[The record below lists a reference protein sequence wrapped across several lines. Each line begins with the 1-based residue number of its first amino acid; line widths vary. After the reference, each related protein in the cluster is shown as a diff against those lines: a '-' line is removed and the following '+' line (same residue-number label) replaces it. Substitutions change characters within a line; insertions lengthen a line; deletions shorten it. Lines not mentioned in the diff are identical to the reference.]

1 MGLNKKNFDA
11 VIVVEGK
18 DDTIRLKQFFPGI
31 ETIET
36 NGSAVSDEVL
46 KQIQKLSESRQ
57 IIVFTDPDFN
67 GERIRR
73 IVTKAVP
80 DAKQAFITRKE
91 GEPHKKGSLGV
102 EHASKEALEHALS
115 DLHEVEPQKS
125 DLTPAIYR
133 QLGLAG
139 GSGSRKLREQVGI
152 KLRVG
157 YGNSKQFYN
166 RLHTFGVSLAELK
179 AAVKEV
185 ENDRYFVKAKKNL
198 GQNFLVDQTAI
209 LGIVEAAGIKKDDQ
223 VIEIGPGIGS
233 LTEQLLLAG
242 AKVFAY
248 EVDDSL
254 PTILQNELPKKIDD
268 QPLASRFKILL
279 KDVLK
284 ANFKEDIGDFF
295 DFTKPIKVVANL
307 PYYITTPIIFALAES
322 DLHFTSL
329 TLMMQKEVA
338 ERLEAQPGSKD
349 YGPLTISVQTEMKV
363 KLALQVGRNSFMPRP
378 KVDSS
383 VVVLTPLKEKPAIE
397 DRKHFIWVVKMC
409 FSQRRKTLNNNLKS
423 LLPDKTKRDELIT
436 ELGVDPRIR
445 PEDLTIEQFIKIAK
459 FIPAK

>member
-1 MGLNKKNFDA
+1 MTNNIPIGSPVRTQA
-11 VIVVEGK
+11 IV
-18 DDTIRLKQFFPGI
+18 
-31 ETIET
+31 
-36 NGSAVSDEVL
+36 N
-46 KQIQKLSESRQ
+46 
-57 IIVFTDPDFN
+57 
-67 GERIRR
+67 
-73 IVTKAVP
+73 
-80 DAKQAFITRKE
+80 
-91 GEPHKKGSLGV
+91 
-102 EHASKEALEHALS
+102 
-115 DLHEVEPQKS
+115 
-125 DLTPAIYR
+125 
-133 QLGLAG
+133 
-139 GSGSRKLREQVGI
+139 
-152 KLRVG
+152 
-157 YGNSKQFYN
+157 
-166 RLHTFGVSLAELK
+166 
-179 AAVKEV
+179 
-185 ENDRYFVKAKKNL
+185 RYFVKAKKNL

-436 ELGVDPRIR
+436 ELGVEPRIR

>member
-1 MGLNKKNFDA
+1 MTNNIPIGSPVRTQA
-11 VIVVEGK
+11 IV
-18 DDTIRLKQFFPGI
+18 
-31 ETIET
+31 
-36 NGSAVSDEVL
+36 N
-46 KQIQKLSESRQ
+46 
-57 IIVFTDPDFN
+57 
-67 GERIRR
+67 
-73 IVTKAVP
+73 
-80 DAKQAFITRKE
+80 
-91 GEPHKKGSLGV
+91 
-102 EHASKEALEHALS
+102 
-115 DLHEVEPQKS
+115 
-125 DLTPAIYR
+125 
-133 QLGLAG
+133 
-139 GSGSRKLREQVGI
+139 
-152 KLRVG
+152 
-157 YGNSKQFYN
+157 
-166 RLHTFGVSLAELK
+166 
-179 AAVKEV
+179 
-185 ENDRYFVKAKKNL
+185 RYFVKAKKNL

-397 DRKHFIWVVKMC
+397 DCKHFIWVVKMC

-436 ELGVDPRIR
+436 ELGVEPRIR

>member
-1 MGLNKKNFDA
+1 MTNNIPIGSPVRTQA
-11 VIVVEGK
+11 IV
-18 DDTIRLKQFFPGI
+18 
-31 ETIET
+31 
-36 NGSAVSDEVL
+36 N
-46 KQIQKLSESRQ
+46 
-57 IIVFTDPDFN
+57 
-67 GERIRR
+67 
-73 IVTKAVP
+73 
-80 DAKQAFITRKE
+80 
-91 GEPHKKGSLGV
+91 
-102 EHASKEALEHALS
+102 
-115 DLHEVEPQKS
+115 
-125 DLTPAIYR
+125 
-133 QLGLAG
+133 
-139 GSGSRKLREQVGI
+139 
-152 KLRVG
+152 
-157 YGNSKQFYN
+157 
-166 RLHTFGVSLAELK
+166 
-179 AAVKEV
+179 
-185 ENDRYFVKAKKNL
+185 RYFVKAKKNL

-436 ELGVDPRIR
+436 ELGVEPRIR
-445 PEDLTIEQFIKIAK
+445 TEDLTIEQFIKIAK

>member
-1 MGLNKKNFDA
+1 MTNNIPIGSPVRTQA
-11 VIVVEGK
+11 IV
-18 DDTIRLKQFFPGI
+18 
-31 ETIET
+31 
-36 NGSAVSDEVL
+36 N
-46 KQIQKLSESRQ
+46 
-57 IIVFTDPDFN
+57 
-67 GERIRR
+67 
-73 IVTKAVP
+73 
-80 DAKQAFITRKE
+80 
-91 GEPHKKGSLGV
+91 
-102 EHASKEALEHALS
+102 
-115 DLHEVEPQKS
+115 
-125 DLTPAIYR
+125 
-133 QLGLAG
+133 
-139 GSGSRKLREQVGI
+139 
-152 KLRVG
+152 
-157 YGNSKQFYN
+157 
-166 RLHTFGVSLAELK
+166 
-179 AAVKEV
+179 
-185 ENDRYFVKAKKNL
+185 RYFVKAKKNL

-268 QPLASRFKILL
+268 QPLDSRFKILL

-436 ELGVDPRIR
+436 ELGVEPRIR

>member
-1 MGLNKKNFDA
+1 MTNNIPIGSPVRTQA
-11 VIVVEGK
+11 IV
-18 DDTIRLKQFFPGI
+18 
-31 ETIET
+31 
-36 NGSAVSDEVL
+36 N
-46 KQIQKLSESRQ
+46 
-57 IIVFTDPDFN
+57 
-67 GERIRR
+67 
-73 IVTKAVP
+73 
-80 DAKQAFITRKE
+80 
-91 GEPHKKGSLGV
+91 
-102 EHASKEALEHALS
+102 
-115 DLHEVEPQKS
+115 
-125 DLTPAIYR
+125 
-133 QLGLAG
+133 
-139 GSGSRKLREQVGI
+139 
-152 KLRVG
+152 
-157 YGNSKQFYN
+157 
-166 RLHTFGVSLAELK
+166 
-179 AAVKEV
+179 
-185 ENDRYFVKAKKNL
+185 RYFVKAKKNL

-254 PTILQNELPKKIDD
+254 PTILQNELPKKIDN

-423 LLPDKTKRDELIT
+423 LLPDKTKRDKLIT

>member
-1 MGLNKKNFDA
+1 MTNNIPIGSPVRTQA
-11 VIVVEGK
+11 IV
-18 DDTIRLKQFFPGI
+18 
-31 ETIET
+31 
-36 NGSAVSDEVL
+36 N
-46 KQIQKLSESRQ
+46 
-57 IIVFTDPDFN
+57 
-67 GERIRR
+67 
-73 IVTKAVP
+73 
-80 DAKQAFITRKE
+80 
-91 GEPHKKGSLGV
+91 
-102 EHASKEALEHALS
+102 
-115 DLHEVEPQKS
+115 
-125 DLTPAIYR
+125 
-133 QLGLAG
+133 
-139 GSGSRKLREQVGI
+139 
-152 KLRVG
+152 
-157 YGNSKQFYN
+157 
-166 RLHTFGVSLAELK
+166 
-179 AAVKEV
+179 
-185 ENDRYFVKAKKNL
+185 RYFVKAKKNL

-423 LLPDKTKRDELIT
+423 LLPDKTKRDEVIT

>member
-1 MGLNKKNFDA
+1 MTNNIPIGSPVRTQA
-11 VIVVEGK
+11 IV
-18 DDTIRLKQFFPGI
+18 
-31 ETIET
+31 
-36 NGSAVSDEVL
+36 N
-46 KQIQKLSESRQ
+46 
-57 IIVFTDPDFN
+57 
-67 GERIRR
+67 
-73 IVTKAVP
+73 
-80 DAKQAFITRKE
+80 
-91 GEPHKKGSLGV
+91 
-102 EHASKEALEHALS
+102 
-115 DLHEVEPQKS
+115 
-125 DLTPAIYR
+125 
-133 QLGLAG
+133 
-139 GSGSRKLREQVGI
+139 
-152 KLRVG
+152 
-157 YGNSKQFYN
+157 
-166 RLHTFGVSLAELK
+166 
-179 AAVKEV
+179 
-185 ENDRYFVKAKKNL
+185 RYFVKAKKNL
-198 GQNFLVDQTAI
+198 GQNFLVDRTAI

-268 QPLASRFKILL
+268 QPLASRFKIVL

-383 VVVLTPLKEKPAIE
+383 VVVLTPLKEKLTIE

-423 LLPDKTKRDELIT
+423 LLPDKTKRDELIE

-459 FIPAK
+459 LIPVK

>member
-1 MGLNKKNFDA
+1 MTNNIPIGSPVRTQA
-11 VIVVEGK
+11 IV
-18 DDTIRLKQFFPGI
+18 
-31 ETIET
+31 
-36 NGSAVSDEVL
+36 N
-46 KQIQKLSESRQ
+46 
-57 IIVFTDPDFN
+57 
-67 GERIRR
+67 
-73 IVTKAVP
+73 
-80 DAKQAFITRKE
+80 
-91 GEPHKKGSLGV
+91 
-102 EHASKEALEHALS
+102 
-115 DLHEVEPQKS
+115 
-125 DLTPAIYR
+125 
-133 QLGLAG
+133 
-139 GSGSRKLREQVGI
+139 
-152 KLRVG
+152 
-157 YGNSKQFYN
+157 
-166 RLHTFGVSLAELK
+166 
-179 AAVKEV
+179 
-185 ENDRYFVKAKKNL
+185 RYFVKAKKNL

-268 QPLASRFKILL
+268 QPLASHFKILL

-436 ELGVDPRIR
+436 ELGVEPRIR

>member
-1 MGLNKKNFDA
+1 MANNIPIGSPVRTQA
-11 VIVVEGK
+11 IV
-18 DDTIRLKQFFPGI
+18 
-31 ETIET
+31 
-36 NGSAVSDEVL
+36 N
-46 KQIQKLSESRQ
+46 
-57 IIVFTDPDFN
+57 
-67 GERIRR
+67 
-73 IVTKAVP
+73 
-80 DAKQAFITRKE
+80 
-91 GEPHKKGSLGV
+91 
-102 EHASKEALEHALS
+102 
-115 DLHEVEPQKS
+115 
-125 DLTPAIYR
+125 
-133 QLGLAG
+133 
-139 GSGSRKLREQVGI
+139 
-152 KLRVG
+152 
-157 YGNSKQFYN
+157 
-166 RLHTFGVSLAELK
+166 
-179 AAVKEV
+179 
-185 ENDRYFVKAKKNL
+185 RYFVKAKKNL
-198 GQNFLVDQTAI
+198 GQNFLIDQNAI
-209 LGIVEAAGIKKDDQ
+209 LGIVEAAGIEKGDQ

-268 QPLASRFKILL
+268 QPLDSRFKLIL

-436 ELGVDPRIR
+436 ELGVEPRIR

>member
-1 MGLNKKNFDA
+1 MTNNIPIGSPVRTQA
-11 VIVVEGK
+11 IV
-18 DDTIRLKQFFPGI
+18 
-31 ETIET
+31 
-36 NGSAVSDEVL
+36 N
-46 KQIQKLSESRQ
+46 
-57 IIVFTDPDFN
+57 
-67 GERIRR
+67 
-73 IVTKAVP
+73 
-80 DAKQAFITRKE
+80 
-91 GEPHKKGSLGV
+91 
-102 EHASKEALEHALS
+102 
-115 DLHEVEPQKS
+115 
-125 DLTPAIYR
+125 
-133 QLGLAG
+133 
-139 GSGSRKLREQVGI
+139 
-152 KLRVG
+152 
-157 YGNSKQFYN
+157 
-166 RLHTFGVSLAELK
+166 
-179 AAVKEV
+179 
-185 ENDRYFVKAKKNL
+185 RYFVKAKKNL

-268 QPLASRFKILL
+268 QPLASLFKILL

-423 LLPDKTKRDELIT
+423 LLPDKTKRDKLIT

>member
-1 MGLNKKNFDA
+1 MTNNIPIGSPVRTQA
-11 VIVVEGK
+11 IV
-18 DDTIRLKQFFPGI
+18 
-31 ETIET
+31 
-36 NGSAVSDEVL
+36 N
-46 KQIQKLSESRQ
+46 
-57 IIVFTDPDFN
+57 
-67 GERIRR
+67 
-73 IVTKAVP
+73 
-80 DAKQAFITRKE
+80 
-91 GEPHKKGSLGV
+91 
-102 EHASKEALEHALS
+102 
-115 DLHEVEPQKS
+115 
-125 DLTPAIYR
+125 
-133 QLGLAG
+133 
-139 GSGSRKLREQVGI
+139 
-152 KLRVG
+152 
-157 YGNSKQFYN
+157 
-166 RLHTFGVSLAELK
+166 
-179 AAVKEV
+179 
-185 ENDRYFVKAKKNL
+185 RYFVKAKKNL

-268 QPLASRFKILL
+268 QPLASCFKILL

-436 ELGVDPRIR
+436 ELGVEPRIR

>member
-1 MGLNKKNFDA
+1 MTNNIPIGSPVRTQA
-11 VIVVEGK
+11 IV
-18 DDTIRLKQFFPGI
+18 
-31 ETIET
+31 
-36 NGSAVSDEVL
+36 N
-46 KQIQKLSESRQ
+46 
-57 IIVFTDPDFN
+57 
-67 GERIRR
+67 
-73 IVTKAVP
+73 
-80 DAKQAFITRKE
+80 
-91 GEPHKKGSLGV
+91 
-102 EHASKEALEHALS
+102 
-115 DLHEVEPQKS
+115 
-125 DLTPAIYR
+125 
-133 QLGLAG
+133 
-139 GSGSRKLREQVGI
+139 
-152 KLRVG
+152 
-157 YGNSKQFYN
+157 
-166 RLHTFGVSLAELK
+166 
-179 AAVKEV
+179 
-185 ENDRYFVKAKKNL
+185 RYFVKAKKNL

-209 LGIVEAAGIKKDDQ
+209 LGIVEAAGIKKNDQ

-338 ERLEAQPGSKD
+338 KRVEAQPGGKD

-423 LLPDKTKRDELIT
+423 LLPDKTKRDKLIT